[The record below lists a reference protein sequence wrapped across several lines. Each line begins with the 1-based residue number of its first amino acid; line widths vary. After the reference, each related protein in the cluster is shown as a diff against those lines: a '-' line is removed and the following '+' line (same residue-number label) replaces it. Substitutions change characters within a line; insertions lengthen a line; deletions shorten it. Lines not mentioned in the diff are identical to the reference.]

1 MNKKC
6 IKDKIKSLL
15 FLILYCS
22 FSTILFIILISSA
35 INLIV
40 WDIEATYKR
49 LKKRD
54 ENEH

>member
-6 IKDKIKSLL
+6 IKDKIKFLL